1 MFDSSE
7 EMFLF
12 FFSLQSSK
20 LLFEARQA
28 VRGNL
33 SGVHDPEV
41 RADQAERGLK
51 PGQRSRGRSRR
62 PLERKSRSNNRYVR
76 GKPLAKRS
84 GTVFFKWANPSLFFC
99 FFDFSTNKHYNFYN
113 RYM

>member
-51 PGQRSRGRSRR
+51 PGQRSRG
-62 PLERKSRSNNRYVR
+62 
-76 GKPLAKRS
+76 
-84 GTVFFKWANPSLFFC
+84 
-99 FFDFSTNKHYNFYN
+99 
-113 RYM
+113 